1 MGQVRALADR
11 LGALERID
19 VLVNNAGLMA
29 GQRRVTADGF
39 DEVFAVNHLAPFLL
53 TNLLLGKL
61 TAAGPARVITV
72 TSDAHTAA
80 RLDLDDLQL
89 EHGWQSWRA
98 YANSKLAN
106 ILFTRELARRLDGSA
121 VTANCAH
128 PGLVRTRFGREA
140 RLPMRAAVTLAR
152 PFMRS
157 PRRGARHHRLPGDLP
172 AGGRRDGR
180 LLRQQP
186 AARAVTGRPRRR
198 DRPPAVAA
206 QRGTDRPH
214 PGTPCRDMKD
224 TRTSTINHIH
234 PGRSGCSRCPVACMV
249 MRQRGAARTTD
260 LDQRMPGRTHDCA
273 SVAAF
278 VLHGWW
284 SRLVR
289 TVRRGPTRTGRIPA
303 IVATL
308 ASDGPDGIGFNG

>member
-1 MGQVRALADR
+1 MSGEVCVVTGATSGIGKATAAALAGRGAQVILVGRDRGRGEAVAAEVAAPGGPAPRLEVADLASMGQVRALAER

-29 GQRRVTADGF
+29 SQRRVTADGY

-61 TAAGPARVITV
+61 ASAAPARVITV

-89 EHGWQSWRA
+89 EYGWQSWRA

-106 ILFTRELARRLDGSA
+106 ILFTRELARRLEGSA

-152 PFMRS
+152 PFMLS
-157 PRRGARHHRLPGDLP
+157 PRQGAGTIVYLATSPRGST
-172 AGGRRDGR
+172 RDRR
-180 LLRQQP
+180 LLRQKS
-186 AARAVTGRPRRR
+186 AARAVTGRPQRR

-206 QRGTDRPH
+206 QRGADRPH
-214 PGTPCRDMKD
+214 PSTPHRDLKY
-224 TRTSTINHIH
+224 
-234 PGRSGCSRCPVACMV
+234 
-249 MRQRGAARTTD
+249 ARTPPPV
-260 LDQRMPGRTHDCA
+260 PGERT
-273 SVAAF
+273 
-278 VLHGWW
+278 
-284 SRLVR
+284 
-289 TVRRGPTRTGRIPA
+289 
-303 IVATL
+303 
-308 ASDGPDGIGFNG
+308 